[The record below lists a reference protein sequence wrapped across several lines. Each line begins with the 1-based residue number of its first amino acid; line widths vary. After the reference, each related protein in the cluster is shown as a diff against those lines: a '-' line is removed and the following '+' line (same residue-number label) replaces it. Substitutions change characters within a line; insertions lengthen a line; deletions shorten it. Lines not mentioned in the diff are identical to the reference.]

1 MPGSSSGL
9 IVFRISS
16 RVGPARWLLHGDNI
30 PRSSLKLAIGGLVG
44 LATFFDLGSETAR
57 SQAPNELVQLPV
69 CSADKAVSDAL
80 KGICE
85 VTTLPSGRNRV
96 QVNLAA
102 RTEKIEVGGYGVVTE
117 NYNGSYLSPVAE
129 AIPGDTVAAR
139 LENQLRPREPSD
151 GHSHG
156 PAAENPTNL
165 HYFHGGIVTPNNARP
180 PDDASKGN
188 GDNIYVYLKRSDT
201 PFTYDVPIPHE
212 LDARVL
218 EQTGVIP
225 HPNGLNWYHSHL
237 HGRSSDQ
244 VMGGLS
250 GLLSVGDAKANVVAC
265 KPNPAD
271 PTKCLNDVDANTEL
285 KARTDVRYA
294 LLRDIAL
301 KNITAL
307 PIAAGDKSADW
318 APEDKDWKQ
327 KLGECK
333 VWLGAGGQGIEDA
346 KHRLGYC
353 QREESKAWLFTL
365 NGQRFPTITVDGG
378 RNVLLRLG
386 NLSANVVYW
395 LELQNKDDETDIL
408 PLTLLSVDGVVPSK
422 PVDVTAPDLPVRA
435 FPVKDLLLMPASRAE
450 IYVRNDWRHPEPK
463 TYVLRTKGLIAGED
477 NELNDRWPEIQL
489 AQIVLNP
496 NAAASE
502 IGVALNTVAARAR
515 PFAASPESVPP
526 VARLPDGCVS
536 DLDPEK
542 GEHRRVTFFDSG
554 TTSAGRETA
563 WSILTEIVGPP
574 PGATST
580 SPAKES
586 NFIVDPDKTVGIDE
600 GNNQVRPIPFEE
612 YDAGDGKIHW
622 QKKHVCIFIDPN
634 DREHKGSH
642 KQLWVLRN
650 RTSALHN
657 FHIHQMKFRLATA
670 KELNDHKI
678 DLTAELPSTCREPTA
693 GCTDYKLYDEG
704 AAGELTKWHDTIPV
718 PPQKRVYLIMS
729 FDAPEQIGRFV
740 FHCHILKHEDN
751 GLMAPIEVWA
761 PTPGGV
767 R

>member
-1 MPGSSSGL
+1 M
-9 IVFRISS
+9 
-16 RVGPARWLLHGDNI
+16 
-30 PRSSLKLAIGGLVG
+30 
-44 LATFFDLGSETAR
+44 
-57 SQAPNELVQLPV
+57 
-69 CSADKAVSDAL
+69 
-80 KGICE
+80 
-85 VTTLPSGRNRV
+85 
-96 QVNLAA
+96 
-102 RTEKIEVGGYGVVTE
+102 
-117 NYNGSYLSPVAE
+117 
-129 AIPGDTVAAR
+129 
-139 LENQLRPREPSD
+139 
-151 GHSHG
+151 
-156 PAAENPTNL
+156 
-165 HYFHGGIVTPNNARP
+165 
-180 PDDASKGN
+180 
-188 GDNIYVYLKRSDT
+188 
-201 PFTYDVPIPHE
+201 
-212 LDARVL
+212 
-218 EQTGVIP
+218 
-225 HPNGLNWYHSHL
+225 
-237 HGRSSDQ
+237 
-244 VMGGLS
+244 
-250 GLLSVGDAKANVVAC
+250 
-265 KPNPAD
+265 
-271 PTKCLNDVDANTEL
+271 
-285 KARTDVRYA
+285 
-294 LLRDIAL
+294 
-301 KNITAL
+301 
-307 PIAAGDKSADW
+307 
-318 APEDKDWKQ
+318 
-327 KLGECK
+327 
-333 VWLGAGGQGIEDA
+333 
-346 KHRLGYC
+346 
-353 QREESKAWLFTL
+353 
-365 NGQRFPTITVDGG
+365 
-378 RNVLLRLG
+378 
-386 NLSANVVYW
+386 
-395 LELQNKDDETDIL
+395 
-408 PLTLLSVDGVVPSK
+408 
-422 PVDVTAPDLPVRA
+422 
-435 FPVKDLLLMPASRAE
+435 
-450 IYVRNDWRHPEPK
+450 
-463 TYVLRTKGLIAGED
+463 
-477 NELNDRWPEIQL
+477 
-489 AQIVLNP
+489 
-496 NAAASE
+496 
-502 IGVALNTVAARAR
+502 ALNTVAARAR
-515 PFAASPESVPP
+515 PFVASPESVPP
-526 VARLPDGCVS
+526 VARLPDGCGS

-704 AAGELTKWHDTIPV
+704 AAGELTKLHDTIPV